1 MTYSKETNL
10 VVQSALSAVLL
21 MDLSI
26 NSKGFIESDF
36 FNSLETKTINK
47 VVYQFYKTGRT
58 GVGNQGAMLMCL
70 YSVLVLPKELLGN
83 KYAKLY
89 KQINQAI
96 AKIGGEVLVD
106 SYREHSPNY
115 VKHIRNAIAHA
126 QVRFDESQPS
136 SKEEEKNIFVTF
148 TDKKGRKKFEVKF
161 HVSQIPKIL
170 LTLLKVHDAYLHN
183 LPNH

>member
-26 NSKGFIESDF
+26 NSKDFIESDF

-47 VVYQFYKTGRT
+47 EVYQFYKTGRT

-89 KQINQAI
+89 KQINRDI
-96 AKIGGEVLVD
+96 AKVGGEVLVN
-106 SYREHSPNY
+106 SYGEHSPDY

-126 QVRFDESQPS
+126 QVRFDESQPRA
-136 SKEEEKNIFVTF
+136 KDEEKKIFVTF
-148 TDKKGRKKFEVKF
+148 TDKSGRKKFKIKF
-161 HVSQIPKIL
+161 HVSQIPSIL
-170 LTLLKVHDAYLHN
+170 FKLLDVHKAYLHASQN
-183 LPNH
+183 S